1 MFGARSKEMV
11 TTGNCP
17 WCAMVKGLDLFSRR
31 AIAESGIGDDAE
43 GDVPEELP
51 VPEGVE
57 EG

>member
-1 MFGARSKEMV
+1 VFGAKSKEIV

-17 WCAMVKGLDLFSRR
+17 WCAMLRGLDFFSRR

-43 GDVPEELP
+43 ADVAAAPP
-51 VPEGVE
+51 VSEGLE